1 MFRKHSRAGP
11 DAKKEDRGHLPTS
24 KPPAPNQKTDSASAF
39 DHDNPKPGDAQMAV
53 PAVVIQD
60 RTKFVRGSWVRLR
73 VLGQPDG
80 GQRRRY
86 LERLLF
92 TGGPSTDD
100 QATED
105 QA

>member
-39 DHDNPKPGDAQMAV
+39 DHDNPKPGGAQMAV

-73 VLGQPDG
+73 VLGQSDG
-80 GQRRRY
+80 GQRLRY

-100 QATED
+100 QATDD